1 MAKLGCIC
9 GHTIVDQTNNLSYK
23 ASFIR
28 DQDIDT
34 IDNLQAN
41 DINDFINAIINNERD
56 KWLKDYFCMD
66 VYKNYPNSVVI
77 QDIMSRHS
85 IKYESE
91 MFLCENCGRIKIEKG
106 SENRLISFIPENSE
120 WKDILKGLSEQ

>member
-9 GHTIVDQTNNLSYK
+9 GHTIVDQTDNISYK

-34 IDNLQAN
+34 IDNLQAD

-56 KWLKDYFCMD
+56 KWLKNYFCTD
-66 VYKNYPNSVVI
+66 AYKNLKNSVII

-85 IKYESE
+85 LKYESE
-91 MFLCENCGRIKIEKG
+91 IFLCEECGRIKIQKG
-106 SENRLISFIPENSE
+106 TENKFISFSAEDNQWI
-120 WKDILKGLSEQ
+120 DIFKGLPKT